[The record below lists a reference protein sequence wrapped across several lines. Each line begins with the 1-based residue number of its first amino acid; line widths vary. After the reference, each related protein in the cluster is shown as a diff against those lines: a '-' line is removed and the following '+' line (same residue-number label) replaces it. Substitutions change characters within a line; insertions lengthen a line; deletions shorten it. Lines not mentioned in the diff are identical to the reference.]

1 MEKTITVSVL
11 SVVAKVVSED
21 ASLTSSLI
29 DFLLGEVDGVP
40 KDAKHLFRLYMSLKK
55 YREAAKTAI
64 IIAREEQ
71 NSGQSRTRDTI
82 IFFSRLNFF
91 FQDRIFLTQVN
102 SELRS
107 VHNSR

>member
-91 FQDRIFLTQVN
+91 FQDRIFFFN
-102 SELRS
+102 IEFF
-107 VHNSR
+107 